1 MFLRFLKW
9 FTVLA
14 LGTLAFA
21 ADAQAPT
28 KLRVCADP
36 NNLPYS
42 NEKQEG
48 FENKLAELIA
58 HDLGREVDYTWW
70 AQRRGFFRLTLKAQQ
85 CDVVMGVPVS
95 SERALTTDPY
105 YRSTYVFVTRK
116 DRNLDIRSINDPR
129 LKQLKVGVQIIGDD
143 YNNSP
148 PAEALARRGAVKN
161 VVGYTV
167 YGNYLTPNPTA
178 RIVEAVAKGDVDV
191 AIVWGPQAGFFAAQQ
206 TVPLTITPVQ
216 PKADGPVPFTF
227 EISLGVRRSDAQFRK
242 QLDRILARHKE
253 DIDRLLAEYHVPRI
267 NAPDPHRERKEE
279 N

>member
-1 MFLRFLKW
+1 MSLRFPKW
-9 FTVLA
+9 ITLLVL
-14 LGTLAFA
+14 GSVAFA
-21 ADAQAPT
+21 ADARSPN

-116 DRNLDIRSINDPR
+116 DRNLVIRSIDDPR

-148 PAEALARRGAVKN
+148 PAEALAKRGAVTN

-167 YGNYLTPNPTA
+167 YGNYLAPNPTA
-178 RIVEAVAKGDVDV
+178 RIIEAVAKGDVDV
-191 AIVWGPQAGFFAAQQ
+191 AIVWGPQAGYFAAQQ
-206 TVPLTITPVQ
+206 KVPLTIMPVR
-216 PKADGPVPFTF
+216 PIADGPVPFTF

-242 QLDRILARHKE
+242 RLDGILARHKQ

-267 NAPDPHRERKEE
+267 NAPDPRRERKEE

>member
-1 MFLRFLKW
+1 MSSRFLKGVLIA
-9 FTVLA
+9 TVA
-14 LGTLAFA
+14 LSAFA
-21 ADAQAPT
+21 ADAQNGN
-28 KLRVCADP
+28 KLRLCADP

-42 NEKQEG
+42 NEKREG
-48 FENKLAELIA
+48 FENKLADLIA

-70 AQRRGFFRLTLKAQQ
+70 AQRRGFFRMTLKAQQ
-85 CDVVMGVPVS
+85 CDIVMGVPVS

-116 DRNLDIRSINDPR
+116 DRNLDIRSIDDPR
-129 LKQLKVGVQIIGDD
+129 LLKLKVGVQIIGDD

-148 PAEALARRGAVKN
+148 PAEALTKRGAVKN

-178 RIVEAVAKGDVDV
+178 RIVEAVANGDVDIV
-191 AIVWGPQAGFFAAQQ
+191 IVWGPQAGFFAAQQ
-206 TVPLTITPVQ
+206 KVPLTITPVQ
-216 PKADGPVPFTF
+216 PIADGPVPFTF
-227 EISLGVRRSDAQFRK
+227 EISLGVRRSDEQLRQ
-242 QLDRILARHKE
+242 QLDRILARHRK

-267 NAPDPHRERKEE
+267 SAPDPHRQRKEE

>member
-1 MFLRFLKW
+1 MSSRFLKAAC
-9 FTVLA
+9 VLLLTSAA
-14 LGTLAFA
+14 LA
-21 ADAQAPT
+21 ADARGAD
-28 KLRVCADP
+28 KLRICADP

-48 FENKLAELIA
+48 FENKLAQIIA
-58 HDLGREVDYTWW
+58 HDLGRDVDYTWW
-70 AQRRGFFRLTLKAQQ
+70 AMRRGFFRHTLSAQQ

-95 SERALTTDPY
+95 TERALTTDPY

-116 DRNLDIRSINDPR
+116 DRNLNISSIDDPR
-129 LKQLKVGVQIIGDD
+129 LKKLKVGVQIIGDD

-148 PAEALARRGAVKN
+148 PAESLAKRGAIKN

-191 AIVWGPQAGFFAAQQ
+191 AIVWGPQAGYFAAQQ
-206 TVPLTITPVQ
+206 SVPLTITPVRPMQ
-216 PKADGPVPFTF
+216 DGPLPFTF
-227 EISLGVRRSDAQFRK
+227 EISLGVRRK
-242 QLDRILARHKE
+242 NEQLRRELDSILRRHRT
-253 DIDRLLAEYHVPRI
+253 DIDKLLAEYHVPVIRQ
-267 NAPDPHRERKEE
+267 ADPHRERREE

>member
-1 MFLRFLKW
+1 MSLRFPKW
-9 FTVLA
+9 ITLLL
-14 LGTLAFA
+14 LGATAFA
-21 ADAQAPT
+21 SDAQSPN

-70 AQRRGFFRLTLKAQQ
+70 AQRRGFFRMTLKSQQ
-85 CDVVMGVPVS
+85 CDIVMGVPVS

-116 DRNLDIRSINDPR
+116 DRNLHISSINDPR

-148 PAEALARRGAVKN
+148 PAEALAKRGAVKN

-178 RIVEAVAKGDVDV
+178 RIVEAVAKGDVDI
-191 AIVWGPQAGFFAAQQ
+191 AIVWGPQAGYFAAQQ
-206 TVPLTITPVQ
+206 SVPLTITPVR
-216 PKADGPVPFTF
+216 PIADGPVPFTF
-227 EISLGVRRSDAQFRK
+227 EISLGVRRSDAPFRK
-242 QLDRILARHKE
+242 QLDRILARHKQE
-253 DIDRLLAEYHVPRI
+253 IDRLLAEYHVPCL

>member
-1 MFLRFLKW
+1 MSSRFPKW
-9 FTVLA
+9 IALVA
-14 LGTLAFA
+14 LGTVAFA
-21 ADAQAPT
+21 ADAQSPN

-48 FENKLAELIA
+48 FENKLADLIA
-58 HDLGREVDYTWW
+58 RDLGREVDYTWW

-116 DRNLDIRSINDPR
+116 DRNFDIRSINDPR
-129 LKQLKVGVQIIGDD
+129 LKQLRVGVQIIGDD

-148 PAEALARRGAVKN
+148 PAEALAKRGAVKN

-191 AIVWGPQAGFFAAQQ
+191 AIVWGPQAGFFAARQ
-206 TVPLTITPVQ
+206 TVPLTIRPVQ
-216 PKADGPVPFTF
+216 PKADGPFPFTF

-242 QLDRILARHKE
+242 QLDRILARHKQ
-253 DIDRLLAEYHVPRI
+253 DIDRLLTEYHVPRI

>member
-1 MFLRFLKW
+1 MSSRFPKW
-9 FTVLA
+9 I
-14 LGTLAFA
+14 TLLIFGAVAFA
-21 ADAQAPT
+21 ADAPASN

-116 DRNLDIRSINDPR
+116 DRNLHISSINDPR

-148 PAEALARRGAVKN
+148 PAEALAKRGAVKN

-191 AIVWGPQAGFFAAQQ
+191 AIVWGPQAGYFAAQQ
-206 TVPLTITPVQ
+206 NVPLTITPVR
-216 PKADGPVPFTF
+216 PIADGPMPFTF
-227 EISLGVRRSDAQFRK
+227 EISLGVRRSDPQFRK
-242 QLDRILARHKE
+242 QLDRILARHKQ
-253 DIDRLLAEYHVPRI
+253 DIDRLLAEYHVPRV

>member
-1 MFLRFLKW
+1 MSSRFLSG
-9 FTVLA
+9 VLMAALA
-14 LGTLAFA
+14 LPAFA
-21 ADAQAPT
+21 AGAQSPN

-48 FENKLAELIA
+48 FENKLADLIA

-116 DRNLDIRSINDPR
+116 DRHLDIRSINDPR

-148 PAEALARRGAVKN
+148 PAEALAKRGAVKN

-178 RIVEAVAKGDVDV
+178 RIVEAVAKGDVDI
-191 AIVWGPQAGFFAAQQ
+191 AIVWGPQAGYFAAQQ
-206 TVPLTITPVQ
+206 NVRLTITPVR
-216 PKADGPVPFTF
+216 PIADGPVPFTF

-242 QLDRILARHKE
+242 QLDRILARHKQ

-267 NAPDPHRERKEE
+267 NAPDPRRERKEE